1 MDYCYIIHSYIKH
14 RKPSDTNAGEYKIK
28 TSWNFILLTKHRPFN
43 VNKYCTC
50 TTLLH
55 VEREIL
61 SLPEHPCLLCIDVL
75 LYCVSVLQCVQIV
88 DICITPCLSLGSL
101 HWTCTHVCILYCL
114 FIYALIFF
122 FFFYLNV
129 FLHFIY
135 MSYIYSYFPAHV
147 LLAWTAYHSGA
158 SELTPLFLW
167 GSCYAVFSF
176 LCSVCRSLCVI
187 FVLFPLVIVL
197 SAHLR
202 FIPSDYL

>member
-28 TSWNFILLTKHRPFN
+28 TSWNFILLTKYRPFN
-43 VNKYCTC
+43 VNKYWTC

-88 DICITPCLSLGSL
+88 DIFITPCPWG
-101 HWTCTHVCILYCL
+101 VCIELVHMFVYCIVCL
-114 FIYALIFF
+114 FMHWFCF
-122 FFFYLNV
+122 VFFYLNV

-176 LCSVCRSLCVI
+176 LCSVCRSSCVI
-187 FVLFPLVIVL
+187 FILFPLVIVL
-197 SAHLR
+197 SVHLR

>member
-1 MDYCYIIHSYIKH
+1 MYWRFVVLCICFAVCADCWYMYHSLLVLGESPLNLHTCLYI
-14 RKPSDTNAGEYKIK
+14 
-28 TSWNFILLTKHRPFN
+28 
-43 VNKYCTC
+43 V
-50 TTLLH
+50 
-55 VEREIL
+55 L
-61 SLPEHPCLLCIDVL
+61 SVYLCID
-75 LYCVSVLQCVQIV
+75 
-88 DICITPCLSLGSL
+88 
-101 HWTCTHVCILYCL
+101 
-114 FIYALIFF
+114 FFFF

-158 SELTPLFLW
+158 SKLTPLFLW

-197 SAHLR
+197 SVHLR
-202 FIPSDYL
+202 FIPSDYLLVSSNFTLYWLLSCKNPRFNLRDQTGILLQHIVSLLQAKLFLILCSSDLLRRTLL